1 MDLVNQFNILN
12 ENIESLKYAKERIS
26 ELVDQN
32 TANVIKL
39 QKIADLVLRYAEAGQ
54 LSKEFIKEFLTIA
67 KLSES

>member
-1 MDLVNQFNILN
+1 MNLADQLNLLN
-12 ENIESLKYAKERIS
+12 ENIKSLKYAKERIS

-32 TANVIKL
+32 TANAIKL

-54 LSKEFIKEFLTIA
+54 LSKEFIKEFLAIA

>member
-1 MDLVNQFNILN
+1 MNLSEQFKLLN
-12 ENIESLKYAKERIS
+12 ENIENLQYAKQRIS

-32 TANVIKL
+32 TANAIKL

-54 LSKEFIKEFLTIA
+54 LSKEFIKEFLAIA